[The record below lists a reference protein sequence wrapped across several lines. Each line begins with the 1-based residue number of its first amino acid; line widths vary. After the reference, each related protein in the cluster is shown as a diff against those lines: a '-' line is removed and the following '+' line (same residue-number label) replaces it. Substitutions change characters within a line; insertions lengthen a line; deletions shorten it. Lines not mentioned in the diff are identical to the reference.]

1 MNDFDGVGHGGHG
14 SATLDPFKVLD
25 AQVDEVVVLDRN
37 GMILWVN
44 QAWRHFGE
52 LNDAPAEVLE
62 AVGQDYLAVC
72 IESSDLRSPTSTR
85 SGITAVLSGEV
96 SSYET
101 VYPCHSTEDER
112 WFLMTV
118 TPLTTAIGGAV
129 IVHHNVTERRTAQDL
144 LRKSEETLSTT
155 LHSIGVAVI
164 TTDVHGCV
172 SQMNPTAERM
182 TDWTI
187 EEASG
192 RPLAEVFF
200 IVNSVTRE
208 VVANPVESIRRTGA
222 TEEPA
227 NHTVLISR
235 NGRTHQISDSAAPI
249 CDADGDMVGVVL
261 VFGDVTDD
269 YLIRAQ
275 LERSSAALERTS
287 RIAPLES
294 LTSAGG
300 RLVFVHPGT
309 RGCRRCSKSSSSN
322 PPIARRWMRSSRCAR
337 TRRPGFGSQTL
348 LRWRPR
354 PGSPGISS
362 FP

>member
-1 MNDFDGVGHGGHG
+1 
-14 SATLDPFKVLD
+14 
-25 AQVDEVVVLDRN
+25 
-37 GMILWVN
+37 
-44 QAWRHFGE
+44 
-52 LNDAPAEVLE
+52 
-62 AVGQDYLAVC
+62 
-72 IESSDLRSPTSTR
+72 
-85 SGITAVLSGEV
+85 
-96 SSYET
+96 
-101 VYPCHSTEDER
+101 
-112 WFLMTV
+112 MTV

-129 IVHHNVTERRTAQDL
+129 IVHHDVTERRTAQDL

-172 SQMNPTAERM
+172 SQMYPTAERM

-287 RIAPLES
+287 RTHLS
-294 LTSAGG
+294 NRSHRRVGG
-300 RLVFVHPGT
+300 WCSYTRELVAAADV
-309 RGCRRCSKSSSSN
+309 RN
-322 PPIARRWMRSSRCAR
+322 PRAR
-337 TRRPGFGSQTL
+337 TPQ
-348 LRWRPR
+348 
-354 PGSPGISS
+354 SPTAG
-362 FP
+362 

>member
-1 MNDFDGVGHGGHG
+1 
-14 SATLDPFKVLD
+14 
-25 AQVDEVVVLDRN
+25 
-37 GMILWVN
+37 
-44 QAWRHFGE
+44 
-52 LNDAPAEVLE
+52 
-62 AVGQDYLAVC
+62 
-72 IESSDLRSPTSTR
+72 
-85 SGITAVLSGEV
+85 
-96 SSYET
+96 
-101 VYPCHSTEDER
+101 
-112 WFLMTV
+112 MTV

-129 IVHHNVTERRTAQDL
+129 IVHHDVTERRTAQDL

-172 SQMNPTAERM
+172 SQMYPTAERM

-287 RIAPLES
+287 RIAHIGGWEVGVRTPGNSWLPQMFEILELEPPNRPPPDEVIAMCADEAS
-294 LTSAGG
+294 RIRLADALAMATTSGIPWDLELPMFTVGAAGSG
-300 RLVFVHPGT
+300 FV
-309 RGCRRCSKSSSSN
+309 RRALPNTTEMSS
-322 PPIARRWMRSSRCAR
+322 
-337 TRRPGFGSQTL
+337 TV
-348 LRWRPR
+348 
-354 PGSPGISS
+354 
-362 FP
+362 